1 MIFDYLILE
10 VVTLEFRLDHPVIFI
25 LVGLIIAAVLMQSV
39 CFLVRAWRRAIAL
52 GIDKKKL
59 KKIVRSAAVFTIAP
73 AVSILVGV
81 VILSKSL
88 GVALPWLRLSVIG
101 SLSYETIAAEQTMT
115 HFTLA
120 EGAKLNAQQFVT
132 ISLVMTI
139 SILVGIWLAPLLGKR
154 MQNGL
159 KSIENRDKKWADIFQ
174 NSLFIGMVAAFLGFV
189 FCDFSSIFSGL
200 TYGLVPICVMAVS
213 ALVTLLC
220 GILMKVTG
228 WRWISDYALP
238 LSLVLAM
245 AAAIPLTAW
254 LGSAPTA

>member
-1 MIFDYLILE
+1 M
-10 VVTLEFRLDHPVIFI
+10 EFRLDHPIIFV
-25 LVGLIIAAVLMQSV
+25 LVGLIIAAVLVQSV
-39 CFLVRAWRRAIAL
+39 WFLVRAWRRALAL
-52 GIDKKKL
+52 GIDRKKL
-59 KKIVRSAAVFTIAP
+59 VKIVRSAAIFTIAP
-73 AVSILVGV
+73 AISILVGI

-101 SLSYETIAAEQTMT
+101 SLSYETIAAEQTMA
-115 HFTLA
+115 HMSLIN
-120 EGAKLNAQQFVT
+120 GVDLNAQQFVT
-132 ISLVMTI
+132 IALVMTI

-154 MQNGL
+154 MQKGL
-159 KSIENRDKKWADIFQ
+159 KTIEKRDKKWADIFQ

-189 FCDFSSIFSGL
+189 FCDFSSVFSGL

-220 GILMKVTG
+220 GALMKLTG

-245 AAAIPLTAW
+245 AAALPLTAW
-254 LGSAPTA
+254 LGSAPVA